1 MSAVGVELSER
12 EKREKLFAKAVGV
25 PAFFV
30 GDPSAYLGLLQ
41 TAQGAAHGPFRER
54 GTLGKR
60 LELRPCLPSN
70 VWVDVNGQVEEHK
83 AGGSVQ
89 FGFNARL
96 MELGELGESEKPR
109 G

>member
-12 EKREKLFAKAVGV
+12 KKREKLFTKAVGV
-25 PAFFV
+25 AALLV

-54 GTLGKR
+54 GTLSKR

-70 VWVDVNGQVEEHK
+70 VGVDVNRQVEK
-83 AGGSVQ
+83 YKSSGSVQ

-96 MELGELGESEKPR
+96 MKLGELRESEKPR